1 MRALWL
7 LGLLALTSLPTLAAD
22 NDAEQLARER
32 TRAAVMA
39 AESDGNIKHQV
50 LEEPAR
56 RFYDWGAVM
65 NKDFEVVAVTPGS
78 DAAQMGIQKGDKVL
92 SVNGKLTNRR
102 ELKDVLAQ
110 LNDLENGAA
119 LSVQVQ
125 RGKEKSSFS
134 TEVHVKVIPAWRL
147 EIQPKAATA
156 AVDPGQCGRVSVFF
170 TPPQA
175 RDLYPAYVNSIDGK
189 GVLRTID
196 SFELSP
202 GRHTIAL
209 HELIT
214 DYRLS
219 HRGMGMENAKLLTID
234 VEPNKVYY
242 MAAKFLPENRFK
254 TYKSQ
259 FWEPVMWRVA
269 DKACP

>member
-32 TRAAVMA
+32 ARAAVMA

-110 LNDLENGAA
+110 LNELENGAA

-175 RDLYPAYVNSIDGK
+175 RDEYPAFIEAIDGK
-189 GVLRTID
+189 GVLSTKD
-196 SFELSP
+196 NFQLSI
-202 GRHTIAL
+202 GKHTLAV

-219 HRGMGMENAKLLTID
+219 RRGAGIEQAKTLTIN
-234 VEPNKVYY
+234 VEPNVIYY
-242 MAAKFLPENRFK
+242 VAAKFIPENRFK
-254 TYKSQ
+254 LYKDQ
-259 FWEPVMWRVA
+259 YWEPVVWKVA